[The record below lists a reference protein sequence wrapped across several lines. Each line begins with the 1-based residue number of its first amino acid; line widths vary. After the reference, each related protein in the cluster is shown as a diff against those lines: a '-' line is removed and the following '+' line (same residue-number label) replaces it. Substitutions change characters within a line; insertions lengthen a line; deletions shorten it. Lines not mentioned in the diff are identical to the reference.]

1 MNTNKK
7 LNYCFSYRLI
17 GIFQLATSLTRNSDL
32 ICLGFKKLMQIHR
45 VNLNACKCNTNKLVI
60 DKFKTVNKRDPNK
73 TRNLAQEMAQDKML
87 TDSDYF

>member
-1 MNTNKK
+1 
-7 LNYCFSYRLI
+7 
-17 GIFQLATSLTRNSDL
+17 
-32 ICLGFKKLMQIHR
+32 MQF
-45 VNLNACKCNTNKLVI
+45 TNKLVI